1 VFGEAEGGPE
11 KAALRYLQYSADG
24 TAGII
29 EAFGEILTSGA
40 PVFRTILL
48 HLAALAPSDT
58 SPASLVHCSTGNN
71 RTGVLVGV
79 LLSLLHVSPAN
90 IVAEYALSDVAL
102 APSRPAVAARLAKN
116 PVFARPGGGG
126 VARAERM
133 VAARPESM
141 VALLDLL
148 DERWGG
154 AEGYIR
160 EVVGLSADE
169 VGRLKEVMV
178 V

>member
-1 VFGEAEGGPE
+1 MS
-11 KAALRYLQYSADG
+11 LQ
-24 TAGII
+24 GIV
-29 EAFGEILTSGA
+29 EAFGDILTSGA

-48 HLAALAPSDT
+48 HLASLPPVSSDS

-71 RTGVLVGV
+71 RTGVLIGV
-79 LLSLLHVSPAN
+79 LLSLLKVSRAN
-90 IVAEYALSDVAL
+90 IVAEYVLSDVAL
-102 APSRPAVAARLAKN
+102 SPSRPAVVARLAKN

-141 VALLDLL
+141 YAMLDLL
-148 DERWGG
+148 EERWGG
-154 AEGYIR
+154 AEADVR

-169 VGRLKEVMV
+169 VAQLKEVMV